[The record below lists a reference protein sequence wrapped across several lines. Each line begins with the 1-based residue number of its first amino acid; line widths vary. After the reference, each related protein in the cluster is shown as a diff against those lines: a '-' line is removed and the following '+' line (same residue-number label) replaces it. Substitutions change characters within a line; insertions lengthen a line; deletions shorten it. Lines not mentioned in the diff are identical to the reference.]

1 MTSHENQEFVATY
14 LCFDENRQPRS
25 QGENGGRGWKI
36 GQPAPG
42 QPDCKLGRW
51 ILSNSYLIYSSL
63 FFTLSLPTGILPR
76 KFRPPLTDNTH
87 YRRWREPR
95 GLDSPK

>member
-42 QPDCKLGRW
+42 QPDCKLGRGLN
-51 ILSNSYLIYSSL
+51 LSKLICKNIKSL
-63 FFTLSLPTGILPR
+63 SFIISE
-76 KFRPPLTDNTH
+76 N
-87 YRRWREPR
+87 
-95 GLDSPK
+95 